1 MVYVS
6 TAVDMVSEIVLL
18 YNFCFMTNL
27 CSFWSL
33 IDVLTMNELSLYG
46 NEESVH
52 SSKLLLS
59 CSIKKKKVK
68 KVNK

>member
-18 YNFCFMTNL
+18 LLLYNFCFMTNL

-33 IDVLTMNELSLYG
+33 TDVLTMNELSLYG

-59 CSIKKKKVK
+59 CSIKKKK
-68 KVNK
+68 

>member
-6 TAVDMVSEIVLL
+6 TAVDMVSEIVLLLLL

-59 CSIKKKKVK
+59 CSIKKKK
-68 KVNK
+68 